1 MRPIRSEILHGNC
14 VDVRR
19 DFDNELVPDSFVT
32 NDSLP
37 ESRGRFCGR
46 SLARH
51 TAPTSKRLKNSAA
64 GRNVRAV
71 RFWKRK
77 FAKSLSQAIHPMNRK
92 SQTIKS
98 ILALFT
104 LVCLTNYAAAGVS
117 ITQEKINQI
126 RPGQT
131 TEEDLV
137 RAFGPPATKT
147 VCPPRETALEWFYSS
162 PISAQNYIPII
173 GPFLNAMQVKAWE
186 LWVVVGFNG
195 EVKRYI
201 AYGHYVN
208 GEVKRYIVYGHYPH

>member
-1 MRPIRSEILHGNC
+1 VIRVIDKAGDVIETHEQPRELKPAGNENC
-14 VDVRR
+14 NLDKPAAISYLKSCDR
-19 DFDNELVPDSFVT
+19 FAA
-32 NDSLP
+32 
-37 ESRGRFCGR
+37 RFCTGIV
-46 SLARH
+46 L
-51 TAPTSKRLKNSAA
+51 TSGAILTMNW
-64 GRNVRAV
+64 
-71 RFWKRK
+71 FL
-77 FAKSLSQAIHPMNRK
+77 FAKSLSQAIHPMNKK

-98 ILALFT
+98 ILTLFT
-104 LVCLTNYAAAGVS
+104 LVSLTSYATAGQS

-126 RPGQT
+126 RAGQT

-173 GPFLNAMQVKAWE
+173 GPALNGMQVKAWE
-186 LWVVVGFNG
+186 LWVVVGLNG

-208 GEVKRYIVYGHYPH
+208 GEVKRYIEYGHYPH